1 MAKPVPW
8 LIAAAVV
15 AVAAGLL
22 LWRGCRHEPAPPSA
36 VPATDFVDESARLV
50 SPDLDLELVAV
61 RGLVHPAYT
70 DWACLLECRER
81 RGCRADVKLE
91 IRYRSGGE
99 ERSLS
104 IAGRLEGERG
114 ETMRIGRAQ
123 RPPVAVDRVEQVT
136 VTSVVPVTPAVPG
149 APRPTP
155 MM

>member
-1 MAKPVPW
+1 MPRRTFV
-8 LIAAAVV
+8 LLLAAAVV

-22 LWRGCRHEPAPPSA
+22 LWRGCRHEPPPSSGLP
-36 VPATDFVDESARLV
+36 PADFVAESARLV
-50 SPDLDLELVAV
+50 SPDLALELVAV

-91 IRYRSGGE
+91 IRYRSAGE

-104 IAGRLEGERG
+104 IAGRLEGKRG
-114 ETMRIGRAQ
+114 ETMRIGRVQ

-136 VTSVVPVTPAVPG
+136 VTAVVPVIQG

-155 MM
+155 MQ

>member
-1 MAKPVPW
+1 MPRRTLLLVSAV
-8 LIAAAVV
+8 LLLAVV
-15 AVAAGLL
+15 TAVL
-22 LWRGCRHEPAPPSA
+22 LWRGCRHEPPPPPSA
-36 VPATDFVDESARLV
+36 VPAADFVADSARLV
-50 SPDLDLELVAV
+50 SPDLALGLVAV

-91 IRYRSGGE
+91 IRYRSAGE

-104 IAGRLEGERG
+104 IAGRLEGKRG
-114 ETMRIGRAQ
+114 ETMRIGRVQ

-136 VTSVVPVTPAVPG
+136 VTAVVPVIQG

-155 MM
+155 MQ

>member
-1 MAKPVPW
+1 MTKPLPW
-8 LIAAAVV
+8 LIAAAVA
-15 AVAAGLL
+15 AVVAGLL
-22 LWRGCRHEPAPPSA
+22 LWRGCRHEPPPSGLP
-36 VPATDFVDESARLV
+36 PADFVAESARLV
-50 SPDLDLELVAV
+50 SPDLELELVAV

-99 ERSLS
+99 ERSLN

-114 ETMRIGRAQ
+114 ETMRIGRVQ

-136 VTSVVPVTPAVPG
+136 VTAVVPVIQG

-155 MM
+155 MQ

>member
-1 MAKPVPW
+1 MPRRTLLLVSAV
-8 LIAAAVV
+8 LLLAVV
-15 AVAAGLL
+15 TAVL
-22 LWRGCRHEPAPPSA
+22 LWRGCRHEPPPSA
-36 VPATDFVDESARLV
+36 VPAADFVADSARLV
-50 SPDLDLELVAV
+50 SPDLALELVAV
-61 RGLVHPAYT
+61 RGIVHPAYT

-104 IAGRLEGERG
+104 IAGRLEGQRG
-114 ETMRIGRAQ
+114 ETMRIGRVQ

-136 VTSVVPVTPAVPG
+136 VTAVVPVIQG

-155 MM
+155 MQ

>member
-1 MAKPVPW
+1 MAKPLPW
-8 LIAAAVV
+8 LIAAAAAAVV
-15 AVAAGLL
+15 AGLL
-22 LWRGCRHEPAPPSA
+22 LWRGCRHEVPPSGLP
-36 VPATDFVDESARLV
+36 PADFVAESVRLV
-50 SPDLDLELVAV
+50 SPDLELELVAV

-99 ERSLS
+99 ERSLG

-114 ETMRIGRAQ
+114 ETMRIGRVQ

-136 VTSVVPVTPAVPG
+136 VTAVVPVIQG

-155 MM
+155 MQ

>member
-1 MAKPVPW
+1 MPRRTLLLVSAV
-8 LIAAAVV
+8 LLLAVV
-15 AVAAGLL
+15 TTVL
-22 LWRGCRHEPAPPSA
+22 LWRGCRHEPPPPSA
-36 VPATDFVDESARLV
+36 LPAADFVAESARLV
-50 SPDLDLELVAV
+50 SPDLALELVAV

-70 DWACLLECRER
+70 DWSCLLECRER

-91 IRYRSGGE
+91 IRYRSAGE

-114 ETMRIGRAQ
+114 ETMRIGRVQ

-136 VTSVVPVTPAVPG
+136 VTAVVPVVQG

>member
-22 LWRGCRHEPAPPSA
+22 LWRGCRHEPPPPSA
-36 VPATDFVDESARLV
+36 VPAADFVDESARLV
-50 SPDLDLELVAV
+50 SPDLELELVAV

-70 DWACLLECRER
+70 DWACLLICRER

-99 ERSLS
+99 ERTLA

-155 MM
+155 MQ